1 MTHYILVHG
10 AWEGSWSWDLTQP
23 ALEKT
28 GHRVTSVDL
37 IGSPGNRSEIGEVT
51 LENYVETVVDAINDL
66 DHKVVL
72 VGHSMAGA
80 VISHV
85 AEQIPEKIERLVY
98 VTAFLLEN
106 DDSIIEAMKRDPG
119 GQFLPKLNFADDG
132 SYATAE
138 EETWR
143 NIAFHDVSEERIL
156 GALPL
161 LLGTKQA
168 TDPFIAK
175 AVVSEKNLGSVPK
188 TYIRTS
194 IDKMILLGL
203 QDEMISKWHVDDIHT
218 LEAGHFPTLSLPEEL
233 VTLLLKEVDQTSAAN
248 NSERLNDQ
256 TEAVAAL

>member
-23 ALEKT
+23 ALENA
-28 GHRVTSVDL
+28 GHKVTLVDL
-37 IGSPGNRSEIGEVT
+37 IGSPGNHADIPEVT
-51 LENYVETVVDAINDL
+51 LENYVQTVVDTINQL

-85 AEQIPEKIERLVY
+85 GEQIPQKIERLVY

-106 DDSIIEAMKRDPG
+106 GDSILGAMKHDPG
-119 GQFLPKLNFADDG
+119 GQFLPKLNFSADE

-143 NIAFHDVSEERIL
+143 NIAFHDVSGVRIL
-156 GALPL
+156 SALPYVI
-161 LLGTKQA
+161 GTKQA
-168 TDPFIAK
+168 TEPFVAK
-175 AVVSEKNLGSVPK
+175 AVVSEKNLGSIPK

-194 IDKMILLGL
+194 IDQMISPAL
-203 QDEMISKWHVDDIHT
+203 QDEMISNWKIDHVHT
-218 LEAGHFPTLSLPEEL
+218 LEAGHFPTFSVPEEL
-233 VTLLLKEVDQTSAAN
+233 GALLL
-248 NSERLNDQ
+248 
-256 TEAVAAL
+256 

>member
-10 AWEGSWSWDLTQP
+10 AWEGSWSWNLTQP
-23 ALEKT
+23 ALEKA
-28 GHRVTSVDL
+28 GHKVTSVDL
-37 IGSPGNRSEIGEVT
+37 VGSLDNKAEINEVT
-51 LENYVETVVDAINDL
+51 LENYVETVVDAIKDL

-72 VGHSMAGA
+72 VGHSLAGA

-119 GQFLPKLNFADDG
+119 GQFLPELKFSDDG

-175 AVVSEKNLGSVPK
+175 AVVSEANLGSVPK

-194 IDKMILLGL
+194 IDKMISPGL
-203 QDEMISKWHVDDIHT
+203 QDEMIAKWHVDSVHT

-233 VTLLLKEVDQTSAAN
+233 ATLLLKEADQASLASSGERP
-248 NSERLNDQ
+248 NSQSDF
-256 TEAVAAL
+256 VATR